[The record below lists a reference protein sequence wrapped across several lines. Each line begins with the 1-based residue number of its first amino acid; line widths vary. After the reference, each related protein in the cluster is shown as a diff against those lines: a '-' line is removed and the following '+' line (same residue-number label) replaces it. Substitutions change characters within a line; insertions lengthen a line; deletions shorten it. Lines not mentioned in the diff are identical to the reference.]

1 LTEARAVPE
10 SPALPE
16 PRESAL
22 EPDRSGHPSAR
33 ARIEGIVVLV
43 GIFFAVL
50 MGAMDGLVV
59 STVLPT
65 VALDLHQV
73 NGVTFVVSG
82 YLVSSTVAIP
92 IFARLSD
99 ISSRRNVFL
108 AGIAVFV
115 VGSALA
121 GMSQNLSELIVFRS
135 IQGFGGGGVFPVA
148 IALVA
153 AMFPPA
159 TRTRA
164 IAMLSGAAGLAIVA
178 GPLLGSYIV
187 SVTTWRWVFYVNL
200 PFGAF
205 AMIVLLLGVGPL
217 RAPARGRFDLVGAAL
232 VSGWVASLMIA
243 LVQVS
248 EAGWAWTDV
257 RVLALLGATGVLAVA
272 WVVWELRSPA
282 PLVPLR
288 LLRRPVLGSASG
300 IMLFT
305 GVVFS
310 ALITFLSLYVGL
322 VLHDSAGSIRD
333 IIYFFALPL
342 MAGVAVTGAVLNR
355 VSYRTLIVPGLLL
368 SGVGAL
374 FLAGLT
380 AATPLWSFS
389 FGVLPTGGI
398 ALPLI
403 PVGFGLG
410 IALAGATVAVQNDAP
425 AAQVGAAIGLARFF
439 QSLGGALGIS
449 LLTILQA
456 WRFQQLSAGATGPSG
471 ILAATVSSYDAVFLL
486 IAVSILLAFA
496 CSFWLTGRVPSA
508 PPTVPAAGS
517 AASRSVERPPAEPR
531 TD

>member
-1 LTEARAVPE
+1 MPSEAGAME
-10 SPALPE
+10 SGVGRTGATG
-16 PRESAL
+16 
-22 EPDRSGHPSAR
+22 PDRRSAPVGL
-33 ARIEGIVVLV
+33 ETTLVLV

-108 AGIAVFV
+108 AGLAIFV

-121 GMSQNLSELIVFRS
+121 GLSQNLPELIAFRS
-135 IQGFGGGGVFPVA
+135 VQGFGGGGVFPVA

-153 AMFPPA
+153 VMFPPER
-159 TRTRA
+159 RTQA
-164 IAMLSGAAGLAIVA
+164 IALLSAASGVAIVA

-205 AMIVLLLGVGPL
+205 AMLVLALGVGPL
-217 RAPARGRFDLVGAAL
+217 RPSGRGRFDLPGAAL
-232 VSGWVASLMIA
+232 VSGWVSALMIA

-248 EAGWAWTDV
+248 DAGWAWTDLRTV
-257 RVLALLGATGVLAVA
+257 ALLAATLVLFAG
-272 WVVWELRSPA
+272 WVLWELRTPE

-288 LLRRPVLGSASG
+288 LLRRPVIGSSAG

-305 GVVFS
+305 GIVFS

-322 VLHDSAGSIRD
+322 VLHRSAGDIRD
-333 IIYFFALPL
+333 MIYFFALPL
-342 MAGVAVTGAVLNR
+342 MAGVAVTGGVLNR
-355 VSYRTLIVPGLLL
+355 VPYRTLVVPGLLL
-368 SGVGAL
+368 SG
-374 FLAGLT
+374 LT
-380 AATPLWSFS
+380 ALLLANLTVTTPLWSFS
-389 FGVLPTGGI
+389 ADVLPTGGI

-410 IALAGATVAVQNDAP
+410 VALAGSTVAVQNDAP
-425 AAQVGAAIGLARFF
+425 PAEVGAAVGLARFF
-439 QSLGGALGIS
+439 QSLGGAVGIS
-449 LLTILQA
+449 LLTIFQA
-456 WRFQQLSAGATGPSG
+456 WRYQQLSSGSEGSAGAV
-471 ILAATVSSYDAVFLL
+471 AAAVSSYDGVFLL
-486 IAVSILLAFA
+486 LALSVLAAFVCA
-496 CSFWLTGRVPSA
+496 FWLTGRVPSGRPTGPPGGA
-508 PPTVPAAGS
+508 PVEPTA
-517 AASRSVERPPAEPR
+517 AEPR
-531 TD
+531 SS